1 MNNFNPFLEG
11 PFSAKHWI
19 SMAVLIVIATFL
31 RVEAL
36 SNTVV
41 DSPIRAD
48 ARDYFFYGY
57 NIQQHGVYSSSSVGF
72 LNPKT
77 VPEPDAVRSP
87 GYGTFIAVFLGDI
100 SKGSSSVLEAAL
112 KPVFLAQTVVSIGS
126 VLLIFFMGIRFLP
139 LWSVNVAAFLAA
151 ISPHLVNANVYLLS
165 ETLFG
170 FLLLL
175 SLYLLILPPKII
187 RFTLAGAMMAF
198 AALTRPTMEYF
209 PWFFVI
215 LMPWIVGRNQW
226 RSGFAFL
233 LAFFTG
239 MLLWK
244 LRNMAA
250 IGSTSDPQL
259 LANTLHHGM
268 YPDFMYQGDVE
279 SLGMPYRYDPSLAPA
294 ERSVGLVLTVLWQ
307 RFQDNPGVYLYW
319 YLLGKPLALFT
330 WTILPIGEAGGEMLT
345 KGDIYL
351 YPTPVTPYA
360 DNLAFILTYII
371 SYKLH
376 VITLL
381 GALATGFYAWFKMNE
396 QKWVVLRLLSFV
408 MVYVVGLH
416 MLGAPFPRYAI
427 PFFPLIYLLFAGGL
441 WVVWQQGLLQK
452 IRSKIAEKRG

>member
-1 MNNFNPFLEG
+1 MSHSNRFLDG
-11 PFSAKHWI
+11 SFTTKHWVSI
-19 SMAVLIVIATFL
+19 AALVVVATFL
-31 RVEAL
+31 RVGAL
-36 SNTVV
+36 STTIV

-57 NIQQHGVYSSSSVGF
+57 NIQQHGVYSSSSEGF
-72 LNPKT
+72 LNPKAAL
-77 VPEPDAVRSP
+77 EPDAVRSP
-87 GYGTFIAVFLGDI
+87 GYGVFIAAFLGRINED
-100 SKGSSSVLEAAL
+100 SSSVVEAAL
-112 KPVFLAQTVVSIGS
+112 KPVFLAQTAVSIGS
-126 VLLIFFMGIRFLP
+126 VLLVFFMGMRFLP
-139 LWSVNVAAFLAA
+139 LWGVNVAAFLAA

-175 SLYLLILPPKII
+175 SLYLLILPPKIM
-187 RFTLAGAMMAF
+187 RFTLAGVMMAA

-215 LMPWIVGRNQW
+215 LMPWVVGRSQW

-233 LAFFTG
+233 LTFFAG

-244 LRNMAA
+244 IRNMMA

-268 YPDFMYQGDVE
+268 YPDFMYQADVE
-279 SLGMPYRYDPSLAPA
+279 SLGMPYRYDPDLAPG
-294 ERSVGLVLTVLWQ
+294 EKNIGLVLSVLWQ
-307 RFQDNPGVYLYW
+307 RFQEAPGAYLYW
-319 YLLGKPLALFT
+319 YLIGKPLALFT
-330 WTILPIGEAGGEMLT
+330 WTTLPIGEAGGDMLT

-351 YPTPVTPYA
+351 YPTPITPYA
-360 DNLAFILTYII
+360 DNLAFILTYIV

-381 GALATGFYAWFKMNE
+381 GALATGFYVWLKTHE
-396 QKWVVLRLLSFV
+396 QKWIVLRLLSFV

-427 PFFPLIYLLFAGGL
+427 PFFPLVYLLFAGGL
-441 WVVWQQGLLQK
+441 WVVWQQDFLQK
-452 IRSKIAEKRG
+452 IRSKIVGKRG